1 MHYLIIAVLAFALS
15 MLGCEGKTGP
25 AGPSGTAGAAGPQG
39 VAGPK
44 GDTGPQGPP
53 GADGAD
59 GAQGPKGDKGETGA
73 QGPPG
78 EKGDQGERG
87 PEGPQGPA
95 GADGAAGIPGDVD
108 ITEIAKADHIAFIIG
123 DAKAAKADDLKKT
136 LRIGE
141 DREIRA
147 VLRSQSE
154 EILESIAVVLT
165 EHKDADDAILTEVD
179 ADDASMA
186 TVEAKQKG
194 TATIRAT
201 APLVGIAG
209 NLEYTVTKPI
219 KKVVFKLGT
228 EDDAGDAPKE
238 HVLAADEP
246 YANEIFA
253 IAMDED
259 NNVLTPRSNW
269 TWDADAGVVTVT
281 QQKDADKKLRMM
293 GAIVKITGKGSG
305 DTDVTAMTEGDVSGS
320 FAVSVSGQSVTR
332 RIVASSSTPGN
343 AFRWDQGLDTPGY
356 VNADGEAIT
365 ATAAFHVNL
374 INTVTNTPITAYTL
388 TASPGATDASTG
400 DDDPNVTASV
410 ANPTATDGSG
420 GTAIVTVTP
429 SAVGTGV
436 DEDTY
441 ASFITLSHAG
451 ATSVRL
457 RFTIQVIDS
466 SEE

>member
-1 MHYLIIAVLAFALS
+1 M
-15 MLGCEGKTGP
+15 
-25 AGPSGTAGAAGPQG
+25 
-39 VAGPK
+39 
-44 GDTGPQGPP
+44 
-53 GADGAD
+53 
-59 GAQGPKGDKGETGA
+59 
-73 QGPPG
+73 
-78 EKGDQGERG
+78 
-87 PEGPQGPA
+87 
-95 GADGAAGIPGDVD
+95 
-108 ITEIAKADHIAFIIG
+108 
-123 DAKAAKADDLKKT
+123 KKT

-154 EILESIAVVLT
+154 EILESIAVVLS
-165 EHKDADDAILTEVD
+165 EKKDADDAILTEVD

-186 TVEAKQKG
+186 MVEAKQKG
-194 TATIRAT
+194 TATIMAT

-209 NLEYTVTKPI
+209 TLEYTVTKPI

-238 HVLAADEP
+238 HVLAAGEP

-332 RIVASSSTPGN
+332 RIVASSSNNGN
-343 AFRWDQGLDTPGY
+343 AFRWDQGLDSPSF
-356 VNADGEAIT
+356 VNAAGEAIT
-365 ATAAFHVNL
+365 ATTMFNVNL
-374 INTVTNTPITAYTL
+374 INTVTNEAIDTYTL
-388 TASPGATDASTG
+388 TVSPLVADASTG
-400 DDDPNVTASV
+400 DNDPNVTAAVSTE
-410 ANPTATDGSG
+410 AAAGNG
-420 GTAIVTVTP
+420 GTATVTVTP
-429 SAVGTGV
+429 TAVGTGV

-441 ASFITLSHAG
+441 PSFITLSSTG
-451 ATSVRL
+451 AKSVRL

-466 SEE
+466 SDD